1 MAHTIHLN
9 DLKESNY
16 EIVGK
21 KEKEEKEEERETPSA
36 AAFAQ
41 LFRRLVDGLST
52 GPDLDSAAPS

>member
-16 EIVGK
+16 EIVGN
-21 KEKEEKEEERETPSA
+21 KEKEEKEEERETPS